1 MTARFAYAKIF
12 LGTCRHKTRFTI
24 LYRTGGAFII
34 DKETWETMDEDEQRR
49 AVYELLER
57 QMKTQFRI
65 DNSLMHLRVML
76 FLLILIPIIMTVLG
90 ILLQT

>member
-1 MTARFAYAKIF
+1 M
-12 LGTCRHKTRFTI
+12 
-24 LYRTGGAFII
+24 I

-65 DNSLMHLRVML
+65 DNSLIHLRVML

>member
-1 MTARFAYAKIF
+1 M
-12 LGTCRHKTRFTI
+12 
-24 LYRTGGAFII
+24 I
-34 DKETWETMDEDEQRR
+34 DKGTWETMDEDEQRR

-76 FLLILIPIIMTVLG
+76 FLLILIPIIMTVVSVVLAS
-90 ILLQT
+90 

>member
-1 MTARFAYAKIF
+1 M
-12 LGTCRHKTRFTI
+12 
-24 LYRTGGAFII
+24 I
-34 DKETWETMDEDEQRR
+34 DKETWETMDENEQRR

>member
-1 MTARFAYAKIF
+1 M
-12 LGTCRHKTRFTI
+12 
-24 LYRTGGAFII
+24 I

-76 FLLILIPIIMTVLG
+76 FLLILIPIIMTVVSVVLAS
-90 ILLQT
+90 

>member
-1 MTARFAYAKIF
+1 M
-12 LGTCRHKTRFTI
+12 
-24 LYRTGGAFII
+24 I

-65 DNSLMHLRVML
+65 DNSLMHLRMML
-76 FLLILIPIIMTVLG
+76 FLLILIPIIMTVVSVVLAS
-90 ILLQT
+90 

>member
-1 MTARFAYAKIF
+1 M
-12 LGTCRHKTRFTI
+12 
-24 LYRTGGAFII
+24 I

-76 FLLILIPIIMTVLG
+76 FLLILIPIIMKVLG

>member
-1 MTARFAYAKIF
+1 M
-12 LGTCRHKTRFTI
+12 
-24 LYRTGGAFII
+24 I

-49 AVYELLER
+49 AIYELLER

-76 FLLILIPIIMTVLG
+76 FLLILIPIIMTVVSVVLAS
-90 ILLQT
+90 

>member
-1 MTARFAYAKIF
+1 
-12 LGTCRHKTRFTI
+12 
-24 LYRTGGAFII
+24 
-34 DKETWETMDEDEQRR
+34 MDEDEQRR

>member
-1 MTARFAYAKIF
+1 M
-12 LGTCRHKTRFTI
+12 
-24 LYRTGGAFII
+24 I

-49 AVYELLER
+49 AIYELLER

-90 ILLQT
+90 LLLQT

>member
-1 MTARFAYAKIF
+1 M
-12 LGTCRHKTRFTI
+12 
-24 LYRTGGAFII
+24 I

-49 AVYELLER
+49 AIYELLER

-65 DNSLMHLRVML
+65 DNSLMYLRVML

>member
-1 MTARFAYAKIF
+1 M
-12 LGTCRHKTRFTI
+12 
-24 LYRTGGAFII
+24 I
-34 DKETWETMDEDEQRR
+34 DKETWETMDENEQRR

-76 FLLILIPIIMTVLG
+76 FLLILIPIIMTVLD

>member
-1 MTARFAYAKIF
+1 M
-12 LGTCRHKTRFTI
+12 
-24 LYRTGGAFII
+24 I

-65 DNSLMHLRVML
+65 DHSLIHLRVML
-76 FLLILIPIIMTVLG
+76 FLLILIPIIMTVVSVVLAS
-90 ILLQT
+90 

>member
-1 MTARFAYAKIF
+1 M
-12 LGTCRHKTRFTI
+12 
-24 LYRTGGAFII
+24 I

-90 ILLQT
+90 LLLQT

>member
-1 MTARFAYAKIF
+1 M
-12 LGTCRHKTRFTI
+12 
-24 LYRTGGAFII
+24 I
-34 DKETWETMDEDEQRR
+34 DKEAWETMDEDEQRR

>member
-1 MTARFAYAKIF
+1 M
-12 LGTCRHKTRFTI
+12 
-24 LYRTGGAFII
+24 I

-76 FLLILIPIIMTVLG
+76 FLLILIPIIMTVFG

>member
-1 MTARFAYAKIF
+1 M
-12 LGTCRHKTRFTI
+12 
-24 LYRTGGAFII
+24 I

>member
-1 MTARFAYAKIF
+1 M
-12 LGTCRHKTRFTI
+12 
-24 LYRTGGAFII
+24 I

-49 AVYELLER
+49 AIYELLER

>member
-1 MTARFAYAKIF
+1 M
-12 LGTCRHKTRFTI
+12 
-24 LYRTGGAFII
+24 I

-65 DNSLMHLRVML
+65 DNSLIHLRVML
-76 FLLILIPIIMTVLG
+76 FLLILIPIIITVVSVVLAS
-90 ILLQT
+90 

>member
-1 MTARFAYAKIF
+1 M
-12 LGTCRHKTRFTI
+12 
-24 LYRTGGAFII
+24 I

-65 DNSLMHLRVML
+65 DNSLIHLRVML
-76 FLLILIPIIMTVLG
+76 FLLILIPIIMTVVSVVLAS
-90 ILLQT
+90 

>member
-1 MTARFAYAKIF
+1 M
-12 LGTCRHKTRFTI
+12 
-24 LYRTGGAFII
+24 I

-76 FLLILIPIIMTVLG
+76 FC
-90 ILLQT
+90 